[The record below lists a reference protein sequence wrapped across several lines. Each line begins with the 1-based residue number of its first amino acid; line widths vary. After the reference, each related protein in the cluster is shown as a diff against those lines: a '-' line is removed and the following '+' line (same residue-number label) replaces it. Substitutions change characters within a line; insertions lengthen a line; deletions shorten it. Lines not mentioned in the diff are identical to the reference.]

1 MSSTATHNTFK
12 APCKWR
18 SSTPGPTL
26 HGNDYSG
33 TSSQDPAADQTEERS
48 STSSAPNPETS
59 TSWPKP
65 SMSTTASPNI
75 TFAPSKITISSSLPA
90 SVTNDSTSSHQK
102 WKLTCTFSTRYA
114 TRYNPKK
121 LRSRG
126 NSNG

>member
-12 APCKWR
+12 APCNWR

-33 TSSQDPAADQTEERS
+33 TSSQDHVVGPIVEGS

-75 TFAPSKITISSSLPA
+75 TFAPSKRTISSSLPA
-90 SVTNDSTSSHQK
+90 SVTDDSTSSHQK
-102 WKLTCTFSTRYA
+102 WKLTCTSSTRYG

-121 LRSRG
+121 LR
-126 NSNG
+126 

>member
-48 STSSAPNPETS
+48 STSSESNPVTS

-75 TFAPSKITISSSLPA
+75 TFAPSKRTISSSLPA
-90 SVTNDSTSSHQK
+90 SVTDDSTSSHQK
-102 WKLTCTFSTRYA
+102 WKLTCTSSTRYG
-114 TRYNPKK
+114 TRYKPQKVEMK
-121 LRSRG
+121 REQ
-126 NSNG
+126 